1 MINGYKILNNTEYF
15 SSGTV
20 QNYLVFISAG
30 KYFKFFSLK
39 TETFLWKS
47 NGMSEKSIENITSKE
62 QNFGPTWI
70 DSYPLPDV
78 KFNGHCLINK
88 SPGSVKVIN
97 LHISYTFDPCSRDL
111 NTKFTLDN

>member
-1 MINGYKILNNTEYF
+1 
-15 SSGTV
+15 
-20 QNYLVFISAG
+20 
-30 KYFKFFSLK
+30 
-39 TETFLWKS
+39 
-47 NGMSEKSIENITSKE
+47 MSEKSIENITSKE

-111 NTKFTLDN
+111 NIKFTLDNWLFGSVKLTKNTDTDKYKYSGYPMRISFSFRIFINTVRKRE